1 MTSGVSFVAAVRRF
15 MGDYLASLSAR
26 GPLGEL
32 LVRARR
38 DPAFRRRFV
47 GSPDEVLA
55 EAHIALPPGIRVEVV
70 ENSAQVIHI
79 VLPPL
84 AGESE

>member
-1 MTSGVSFVAAVRRF
+1 MASGTSFFSTVRRF

-32 LVRARR
+32 LVRARH

-47 GSPDEVLA
+47 MAPDQVLA
-55 EAHIALPPGIRVEVV
+55 EASIALPPGTRVEVV
-70 ENSAQVIHI
+70 ENSAKVIHI